1 MALILSN
8 SNHENND
15 VVFYDERG
23 ILHILFFLYIKKK
36 DFFIIYCFPSQSPV
50 NYKKIIPL
58 LWKTTKDVI

>member
-8 SNHENND
+8 SITKIND
-15 VVFYDERG
+15 VVFYDERV
-23 ILHILFFLYIKKK
+23 HILFLIYIFL
-36 DFFIIYCFPSQSPV
+36 FIYCFPSQSPV

>member
-8 SNHENND
+8 SITKIND
-15 VVFYDERG
+15 VVFYDERV
-23 ILHILFFLYIKKK
+23 HILFFYFIYI
-36 DFFIIYCFPSQSPV
+36 FLFIYCFPSQSPV